1 MTSSDF
7 NRAYMAIEDD
17 VCTVRAAAG
26 VLHLAFK
33 DLDDGGSGKS
43 ALAQSLWFT
52 AIGIEAAC
60 QRIADALGAELE
72 DRSEAVQ
79 PCASHGEARQ

>member
-7 NRAYMAIEDD
+7 KRAYMAIEDD

-33 DLDDGGSGKS
+33 NLDEGGRGNS
-43 ALAQSLWFT
+43 ALAQSLWFAAT
-52 AIGIEAAC
+52 GIESAC
-60 QRIADALGAELE
+60 QRIADALGAQLE

-79 PCASHGEARQ
+79 PGASHGDARQ